1 MKQERIS
8 CPSADRNKQLLNKSS
23 LNKES
28 KELLEQNILLQKH
41 FRFYLSENHSRN
53 KKLLIALHGYGQL
66 AQYFAKKFNQLPE
79 DYALLV
85 PEGMHRFY
93 LQGTSGRVGASWM
106 TKEGRELDIEDNL
119 NYLNQLLSHVM
130 ETHVFEEIYLLGF
143 SQGGATAARWYHQG
157 PSRFQQF
164 ILWSSIFP
172 PDIEKPNQLEG
183 NRHFVLGTDDPFYT
197 TENQE
202 KECAYFSELGY
213 HIHRFKGKH
222 DIDSKTLLGILQK

>member
-1 MKQERIS
+1 
-8 CPSADRNKQLLNKSS
+8 

-41 FRFYLSENHSRN
+41 FRFYLSENHSLK

-93 LQGTSGRVGASWM
+93 LQGSSGRVGASWM

-130 ETHVFEEIYLLGF
+130 ETHVFEEICLLGF
-143 SQGGATAARWYHQG
+143 SQGGATAARWYDQG
-157 PSRFQQF
+157 TSRFQQF
-164 ILWSSIFP
+164 ILWASVFP
-172 PDIEKPNQLEG
+172 PDVKKPTYTSGDL
-183 NRHFVLGTDDPFYT
+183 HFVLGTEDPYYT
-197 TENQE
+197 SENE
-202 KECAYFSELGY
+202 ETECAYFSEIGFNV
-213 HIHRFKGKH
+213 HRFDGKH
-222 DIDSKTLLGILQK
+222 DIDSKTLLGILKK